1 MNGTP
6 RAIGPIAEQ
15 VLAWVA
21 LQRQFP
27 TLELRRITPDELR
40 RIELC
45 AQAAREAAMFH
56 DLYGLESHAPSTDT

>member
-21 LQRQFP
+21 LQRQVP